1 MNDVFELEMPTLSQM
16 IRAETAIGQEQGVKG
31 VMDAMKWLQGKAPD
45 ADLILAALRQ
55 IAAIRRDAELMD
67 VIDQIDDLLC

>member
-16 IRAETAIGQEQGVKG
+16 IRAETEIGQKHRVSDVLE
-31 VMDAMKWLQGKAPD
+31 AMKWLHGKAPD
-45 ADLILAALRQ
+45 ADLILAAMRQ
-55 IAAIRRDAELMD
+55 IAAIRRDAELLD

>member
-1 MNDVFELEMPTLSQM
+1 M

-31 VMDAMKWLQGKAPD
+31 VLDAMKWLQGKATD

-55 IAAIRRDAELMD
+55 IAAIRRDAELLD
-67 VIDQIDDLLC
+67 VIDRIDDLLC